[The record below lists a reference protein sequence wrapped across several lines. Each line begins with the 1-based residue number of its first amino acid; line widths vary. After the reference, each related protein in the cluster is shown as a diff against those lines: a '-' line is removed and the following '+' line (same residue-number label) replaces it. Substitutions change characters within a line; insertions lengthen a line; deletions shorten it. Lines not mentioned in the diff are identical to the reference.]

1 MPFARGRTAC
11 GLPGPGA
18 QRRKAAPV
26 ADKWISCD
34 NSAFTFPLRPA
45 ASVEASLR
53 QRGQMKILIV
63 EDQPRVGLFI
73 ERALAEQNYA
83 PSLAE
88 TCSAARQAVARS
100 QFSAIV
106 LDLGL
111 PDGDGL
117 DLLREWRASGLN
129 IPVIILSARD
139 AIADRIKGL
148 NLGADDY
155 LPKPFSV
162 DELVARVRSLL
173 RRNSGAKAT
182 VLRHGPLQ
190 VDLVAH
196 SVVLDGARVEMT
208 SREYSLLELFL
219 QNPGRILTRTLI
231 AEKVW
236 ESNYGMETNLIDVY
250 VRRLRKKLE
259 RSPDRPLIKTV
270 RGTGYELV

>member
-1 MPFARGRTAC
+1 
-11 GLPGPGA
+11 
-18 QRRKAAPV
+18 
-26 ADKWISCD
+26 
-34 NSAFTFPLRPA
+34 
-45 ASVEASLR
+45 
-53 QRGQMKILIV
+53 MKILIV
-63 EDQPRVGLFI
+63 EDQPRVGLFV
-73 ERALAEQNYA
+73 EKALSEQNFS
-83 PSLAE
+83 PLLAG
-88 TCSAARQAVARS
+88 TCAAARQAVVRS
-100 QFSAIV
+100 PYAAIV

-117 DLLREWRASGLN
+117 DLLREWRAGGLDC
-129 IPVIILSARD
+129 PVLILSARD

-173 RRNSGAKAT
+173 RRNVGAKTT
-182 VLRHGPLQ
+182 VLKHGPLH

-196 SVVLDGARVEMT
+196 AVTLNGGRVEMT
-208 SREYSLLELFL
+208 SREFSLLEFFL

-236 ESNYGMETNLIDVY
+236 EASYDMETNLIDVY

-259 RSPDRPLIKTV
+259 HLPDRPLIKTV
-270 RGTGYELV
+270 RGTGYELA